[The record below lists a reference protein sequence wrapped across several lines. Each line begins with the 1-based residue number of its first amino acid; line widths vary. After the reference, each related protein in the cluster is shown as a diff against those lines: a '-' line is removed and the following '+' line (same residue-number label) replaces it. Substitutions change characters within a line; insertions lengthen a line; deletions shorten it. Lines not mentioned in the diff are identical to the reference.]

1 MGFCALMWKKVGEKK
16 VLRTWSAVLLGII
29 VALLVFLPTA
39 LFAVAAETTVASG
52 LTGSTQVNLGAEVVI
67 YSIGLTE
74 AAFPTPCATR
84 VGNGALLGVELTISD
99 LTAPTGLVAADF
111 ANLNLYRSTDNTFS
125 TGDLLLGTQ
134 PVVNVGATTTV
145 DATGALVANRTLT
158 EGAEDFLFVTATIAA
173 GATAGHTLRVGAAV
187 SRVGLTNTNGVCG
200 AANYARGT
208 AVVAADGNNIV
219 IAAQSPSFTSGVAG
233 GGRGIPFGGEPVILI
248 VLLGSGLY
256 MIRRASR

>member
-1 MGFCALMWKKVGEKK
+1 MWEEAGEKR
-16 VLRTWSAVLLGII
+16 VLRTWSTILLGI
-29 VALLVFLPTA
+29 VAILLVFLPTA
-39 LFAVAAETTVASG
+39 LFAVAAESTLASG
-52 LTGSTQVNLGAEVVI
+52 LTGSTQVSQSAEVVI

-74 AAFPTPCATR
+74 AAFPAPCATR

-125 TGDLLLGTQ
+125 TGDFLLGTQ
-134 PVVNVGATTTV
+134 PVVNIGAVTTV
-145 DATGALVANRTLT
+145 DATGAAVASRTLT

-173 GATAGHTLRVGAAV
+173 GATAGHTFRVGAAV
-187 SRVGLTNTNGVCG
+187 SRVGLINTSSVCG
-200 AANYARGT
+200 AGNYARGN

-219 IAAQSPSFTSGVAG
+219 IAAQSPSFISGVAG

-248 VLLGSGLY
+248 ILLGSGLY